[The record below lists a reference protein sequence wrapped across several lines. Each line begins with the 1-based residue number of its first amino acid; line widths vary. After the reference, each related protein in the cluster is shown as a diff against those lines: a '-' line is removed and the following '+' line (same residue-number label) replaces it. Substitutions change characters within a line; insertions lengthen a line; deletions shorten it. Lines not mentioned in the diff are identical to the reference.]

1 MTVYEARKIV
11 ADFDENQGI
20 TDEDEFM
27 FIEAMNFLIEE
38 EKNPQDMMYLG
49 GYYYE
54 QKHFDLALKYY
65 EMAAS
70 MDYDAAYECLGY
82 IWYYGR
88 TGERDYKKAFEHFS
102 KLMDK
107 GNPAVVKM
115 NDFHRRNKLIRSC

>member
-1 MTVYEARKIV
+1 MTVDEARKIV

-38 EKNPQDMMYLG
+38 EKNPDDMMYLG

-65 EMAAS
+65 EMAAA
-70 MDYDAAYECLGY
+70 MDHDAAYECLGY

-88 TGERDYKKAFEHFS
+88 TGERDYKKAFEYFS

-107 GNPAVVKM
+107 VTLMKQ
-115 NDFHRRNKLIRSC
+115 